1 VFETIKMPVLVQNK
15 QDTLLPKD
23 TFTSS
28 FTLTYILLITT
39 GTITLIE
46 ALRAKDPLVRHIFNL
61 ETVISVIAG
70 YFYSSFVEKIKTT
83 PLDKI
88 DWADLSKTRYIDWS
102 IPTPIMLVVLMIAL
116 GQHIHTKPSL
126 LTYGIVLILNYVML
140 YCGYAGEN
148 GIISRT
154 TGLYGGF
161 VAFFIMFYII
171 FHQLVQPNYV
181 LFNVVLFSFFFIV
194 WSMYGI
200 VYKLDNRRKNI
211 SLNILDLISKCFV
224 GIGLWVY
231 FTGIFDV

>member
-1 VFETIKMPVLVQNK
+1 MSVVQNK
-15 QDTLLPKD
+15 QVKQDNQETLIPKD

-46 ALRAKDPLVRHIFNL
+46 ALRAKDPLIRHIFNL
-61 ETVISVIAG
+61 ETVISIIAG
-70 YFYSSFVEKIKTT
+70 YFYSSFVDKIKTT

-88 DWADLSKTRYIDWS
+88 NWADLSKTRYIDWT
-102 IPTPIMLVVLMIAL
+102 ITTPIMLVVLMIAL
-116 GQHIHTKPSL
+116 GQHINMKPSL
-126 LTYGIVLILNYVML
+126 LTYGIVLLLNYVML
-140 YCGYAGEN
+140 YCGYAGEK

-154 TGLYGGF
+154 TGLYAGF

-211 SLNILDLISKCFV
+211 ALNILDLISKCFV

>member
-1 VFETIKMPVLVQNK
+1 MSAQNTRNN
-15 QDTLLPKD
+15 QDILIPKD

-61 ETVISVIAG
+61 ETVISIIAG
-70 YFYSSFVEKIKTT
+70 YFYSSFVDKITKT

-88 DWADLSKTRYIDWS
+88 DWADLSKTRYIDWT
-102 IPTPIMLVVLMIAL
+102 ITTPIMLVVLMIAL
-116 GQHIHTKPSL
+116 GQHINTKPSL
-126 LTYGIVLILNYVML
+126 LIYWIVLVLNYIML
-140 YCGYAGEN
+140 YSGYAGEK
-148 GIISRT
+148 GTISRT
-154 TGLYGGF
+154 TGLYAGF

-171 FHQLVQPNYV
+171 FHQFVQPNYV

-211 SLNILDLISKCFV
+211 ALNTLDLISKCFV

>member
-1 VFETIKMPVLVQNK
+1 MSAQNT
-15 QDTLLPKD
+15 QDKLIPKD
-23 TFTSS
+23 TLASS

-46 ALRAKDPLVRHIFNL
+46 ALRAENPLVRHIFNL

-70 YFYSSFVEKIKTT
+70 YFYSTFVEKINKI
-83 PLDKI
+83 PIDKI
-88 DWADLSKTRYIDWS
+88 DWADFTKSRYVDWA
-102 IPTPIMLVVLMIAL
+102 ITTPIMLVVLMIAL
-116 GQHIHTKPSL
+116 GQHIHMKPSL
-126 LTYGIVLILNYVML
+126 LTYGIVLLLNYVML

-154 TGLYGGF
+154 TGLYTGF

-181 LFNVVLFSFFFIV
+181 VFNVILFTFFFIV

-200 VYKLDNRRKNI
+200 VYKLDSRRKNI
-211 SLNILDLISKCFV
+211 ALNVLDLISKCFV

>member
-1 VFETIKMPVLVQNK
+1 
-15 QDTLLPKD
+15 
-23 TFTSS
+23 
-28 FTLTYILLITT
+28 
-39 GTITLIE
+39 
-46 ALRAKDPLVRHIFNL
+46 
-61 ETVISVIAG
+61 
-70 YFYSSFVEKIKTT
+70 
-83 PLDKI
+83 
-88 DWADLSKTRYIDWS
+88 
-102 IPTPIMLVVLMIAL
+102 MLVVLMIAL

-140 YCGYAGEN
+140 YCGYAGEK
-148 GIISRT
+148 GIISST
-154 TGLYGGF
+154 TGLYVGF
-161 VAFFIMFYII
+161 LAFFIMFYII

-211 SLNILDLISKCFV
+211 ALNILDLISKCFV

>member
-1 VFETIKMPVLVQNK
+1 MSTQNT
-15 QDTLLPKD
+15 QNGIIPKD
-23 TFTSS
+23 TLASS

-70 YFYSSFVEKIKTT
+70 YFYSTFVDKINKT
-83 PLDKI
+83 PADKI
-88 DWADLSKTRYIDWS
+88 DWADFTKTRYIDWT
-102 IPTPIMLVVLMIAL
+102 ITTPIMLVVLMLAL
-116 GQHIHTKPSL
+116 GQHNHRKPSL
-126 LTYGIVLILNYVML
+126 ITFGIVLLLNYIML
-140 YCGYAGEN
+140 YCGYAGEK
-148 GIISRT
+148 GTISNT
-154 TGLYGGF
+154 TGLYAGF

-181 LFNVVLFSFFFIV
+181 LFNVILFSFFFIV

-200 VYKLDNRRKNI
+200 VYKLNNRRKNI
-211 SLNILDLISKCFV
+211 ALNVLDLISKCFV

-231 FTGIFDV
+231 FTGIFDI

>member
-1 VFETIKMPVLVQNK
+1 MSAQNT
-15 QDTLLPKD
+15 QDTLIPKD
-23 TFTSS
+23 TLALS

-46 ALRAKDPLVRHIFNL
+46 ALRAKNPLVRHIFNL

-70 YFYSSFVEKIKTT
+70 YFYSTFVEKINKTSI
-83 PLDKI
+83 DKI
-88 DWADLSKTRYIDWS
+88 DWTIFTKTRYIDWA
-102 IPTPIMLVVLMIAL
+102 ITTPIMLVVLMIAL
-116 GQHIHTKPSL
+116 GQHINMKPSL
-126 LTYGIVLILNYVML
+126 LTYGIVLLLNYIML

-154 TGLYGGF
+154 TGLYTGF

-181 LFNVVLFSFFFIV
+181 LFNVVLFTFFFIV

-211 SLNILDLISKCFV
+211 ALNVLDLISKCFV

-231 FTGIFDV
+231 FTGIFDI

>member
-1 VFETIKMPVLVQNK
+1 MKAQN
-15 QDTLLPKD
+15 QDTLIPKD

-61 ETVISVIAG
+61 ETVISIIAG
-70 YFYSSFVEKIKTT
+70 YFYSSFVDKIAKT

-88 DWADLSKTRYIDWS
+88 DWTDLSKTRYIDWA
-102 IPTPIMLVVLMIAL
+102 ITTPIMLVVLMIAL
-116 GQHIHTKPSL
+116 GQHINMKPSL
-126 LTYGIVLILNYVML
+126 LTYGTVFVLNYIML
-140 YCGYAGEN
+140 YCGYAGEK
-148 GIISRT
+148 GTISRT
-154 TGLYGGF
+154 TGLYAGF
-161 VAFFIMFYII
+161 VAFLIMFYII

-211 SLNILDLISKCFV
+211 ALNTLDLISKCFV

-231 FTGIFDV
+231 FTGIFNI

>member
-1 VFETIKMPVLVQNK
+1 MSAQHT
-15 QDTLLPKD
+15 QDTLIPKD
-23 TFTSS
+23 TLALS

-46 ALRAKDPLVRHIFNL
+46 ALRAKNPLVRHIFNL

-70 YFYSSFVEKIKTT
+70 YFYSTFVEKINKTSI
-83 PLDKI
+83 DKI
-88 DWADLSKTRYIDWS
+88 DWTIFTKTRYIDWA
-102 IPTPIMLVVLMIAL
+102 ITTPIMLVVLMIAL
-116 GQHIHTKPSL
+116 GQHINMKPSL
-126 LTYGIVLILNYVML
+126 LTYGIVLLLNYIML

-154 TGLYGGF
+154 TGLYTGF

-181 LFNVVLFSFFFIV
+181 LFNVVLFTFFFIV

-211 SLNILDLISKCFV
+211 ALNVLDLISKCFV

-231 FTGIFDV
+231 FTGIFDI